1 MKIIN
6 LIYFL
11 TVLICLNYQTVCAQ
25 APQKLNYQSVILDAN
40 NILLSSASVGIKISV
55 IKDSVTGQN
64 VYVET
69 QNANTNINGLV
80 SLEIGTGLPI
90 IGLFAAINWASGPY
104 FIKIDIDPSG
114 GNSYSVTGVTELLS
128 VPYALHSGNSLS
140 GIYTHYKG
148 EVYGG
153 GIIFHLWKDAQ
164 NIEHGLI
171 VDNLELS
178 TAQYYSNIDTVL
190 IGSTAQSTWDGL
202 SNSNAIIGQV
212 GHTNSAAL
220 LCINSTNSGQSD
232 WYLPAI
238 DELFLLWHNRFIINK
253 VLTTIP
259 NSAQL
264 PTEFNTYVS
273 STEIPNNNVCYFVFS
288 GYSVDYGK
296 YAQFRVRAVRSF

>member
-40 NILLSSASVGIKISV
+40 NILLSSALVGIKISV
-55 IKDSVTGQN
+55 IQGAVTGQS
-64 VYVET
+64 VYEET

-90 IGLFAAINWASGPY
+90 FGLFTTINWALGPY
-104 FIKIDIDPSG
+104 FIKIEIDPSG
-114 GNSYSVTGVTELLS
+114 GNSYSVTGATELLS
-128 VPYALHSGNSLS
+128 VPYAMHSANALS
-140 GIYTHYKG
+140 GLYTHYKG

-171 VDNLELS
+171 VDTFELS
-178 TAQYYSNIDTVL
+178 NAEYYSNIQTVL
-190 IGSTAQSTWDGL
+190 IGSTAQSSWNGL
-202 SNSNAIIGQV
+202 GNSNAIIGQV

-220 LCINSTNSGQSD
+220 VCLNSTNNGQSD

-238 DELFLLWHNRFIINK
+238 DELSLLWHNRFIINK
-253 VLTTIP
+253 VMITIP
-259 NSAQL
+259 NASLL
-264 PTEFNTYVS
+264 PIEFNQYIS
-273 STEIPNNNVCYFVFS
+273 STEIPSNNACYFSFE
-288 GYSVDYGK
+288 GYGVDYPK
-296 YAQFRVRAVRSF
+296 LAQFRVRAVRSF

>member
-1 MKIIN
+1 MS
-6 LIYFL
+6 
-11 TVLICLNYQTVCAQ
+11 AQ

-40 NILLSSASVGIKISV
+40 NILLSSSSVGIKISV
-55 IKDSVTGQN
+55 IQGSVTGQT

-80 SLEIGTGLPI
+80 NLEIGTGLPI
-90 IGLFAAINWASGPY
+90 IGLFTAINWASGPY
-104 FIKIDIDPSG
+104 FIKIEIDPSG
-114 GNSYSVTGVTELLS
+114 GNSYSVTGFTELLS
-128 VPYALHSGNSLS
+128 VPYAMHSGNSLS

-171 VDNLELS
+171 VDTLELS
-178 TAQYYSNIDTVL
+178 TAEYYSNIQTVL
-190 IGSTAQSTWDGL
+190 IGTTAQSTWDGL
-202 SNSNAIIGQV
+202 SNCNAIIGQV
-212 GHTNSAAL
+212 GHTNSAAF
-220 LCINSTNSGQSD
+220 LCINSTNNGQSD

-259 NSAQL
+259 NAAHL

-273 STEIPNNNVCYFVFS
+273 STEIPNNNACYFFFS
-288 GYSVDYGK
+288 GYSGDYGK